1 MLIMPTTTT
10 DFQALADGIVDDFF
24 RNDVALMD
32 GIAKVA
38 VDRELTPEEITRLTE
53 KTNTS
58 ASLYFLKTAEDKK
71 AAFQL
76 ADVRDV
82 LRMTHAGD
90 DDLDAPASE
99 QAKAASL
106 LSESP
111 LSAFSL
117 SNDAACRSV
126 YTGLPKRGTPQID
139 LAACFFPGAGHKGAT
154 KTASKERPCKID
166 LSGIFVLEKMLAER
180 KQEKMAMELTVQD
193 GIDFLAS
200 EFHVWNGP
208 DFGKFAADS
217 LAAYGD
223 VAMPVLEG
231 LAAYLHIPGDE
242 IQKTTA
248 DTHQDYV
255 DDTTPHMKVMGGIC
269 DGMSRI
275 VKLSGEIR
283 HLEQS
288 LRDSWKEAKEGIK

>member
-24 RNDVALMD
+24 RNDVALTD

-38 VDRELTPEEITRLTE
+38 VDREFTPEEVTRLTE
-53 KTNTS
+53 KTNTT

-71 AAFQL
+71 GSFKL
-76 ADVRDV
+76 AELEDV
-82 LRMTHAGD
+82 LRRTHAGD
-90 DDLDAPASE
+90 GPEEEDPPAGQE
-99 QAKAASL
+99 KTASAVTKNG
-106 LSESP
+106 SP
-111 LSAFSL
+111 FA
-117 SNDAACRSV
+117 V
-126 YTGLPKRGTPQID
+126 YTGLPQREAPRFD
-139 LAACFFPGAGHKGAT
+139 FAACFHSGRE
-154 KTASKERPCKID
+154 KTASAGETKPGVSMAD
-166 LSGIFVLEKMLAER
+166 IFSLEKCLAESR
-180 KQEKMAMELTVQD
+180 QEKMATELAVQD

-231 LAAYLHIPGDE
+231 LAAYLHIPGDG
-242 IQKTTA
+242 IQKTAA

-255 DDTTPHMKVMGGIC
+255 DDTTPHMKVMEGIC

-275 VKLSGEIR
+275 VKLSGEIG

-288 LRDSWKEAKEGIK
+288 LRDRWKEAKEGIK

>member
-24 RNDVALMD
+24 RNDVALTD

-38 VDRELTPEEITRLTE
+38 VDREFTPEEVTRLTE
-53 KTNTS
+53 KTNTA

-71 AAFQL
+71 GSFKL
-76 ADVRDV
+76 AELEDV
-82 LRMTHAGD
+82 LRRTHADDEPGNGD
-90 DDLDAPASE
+90 TPAGQE
-99 QAKAASL
+99 KTA
-106 LSESP
+106 ESGRNEV
-111 LSAFSL
+111 SFA
-117 SNDAACRSV
+117 V
-126 YTGLPKRGTPQID
+126 YTGLPRREAPRFD
-139 LAACFFPGAGHKGAT
+139 FAACFHSGRE
-154 KTASKERPCKID
+154 KTASAGETKPGVSMAD
-166 LSGIFVLEKMLAER
+166 IFSLEKCLAESR
-180 KQEKMAMELTVQD
+180 QEKMAMELTVQD

-242 IQKTTA
+242 IQKTAA

-255 DDTTPHMKVMGGIC
+255 DDTTLHMKVMEGIC

-288 LRDSWKEAKEGIK
+288 LRDRWKEAKEGIK

>member
-24 RNDVALMD
+24 RNDVALTD

-38 VDRELTPEEITRLTE
+38 VDREFTPEEVTRLTE
-53 KTNTS
+53 KTNTA

-71 AAFQL
+71 GSFKL
-76 ADVRDV
+76 AELEDV
-82 LRMTHAGD
+82 LRRTHADDEPGNGD
-90 DDLDAPASE
+90 TPAGQE
-99 QAKAASL
+99 KTA
-106 LSESP
+106 ESGRNEV
-111 LSAFSL
+111 SFA
-117 SNDAACRSV
+117 V
-126 YTGLPKRGTPQID
+126 YTGLPRREAPRFD
-139 LAACFFPGAGHKGAT
+139 FAACFH
-154 KTASKERPCKID
+154 SR
-166 LSGIFVLEKMLAER
+166 
-180 KQEKMAMELTVQD
+180 QEKMAMELTVQD

-242 IQKTTA
+242 IQKTAA

-255 DDTTPHMKVMGGIC
+255 DDTTLHMKVMEGIC

-275 VKLSGEIR
+275 VKLSGEIG

-288 LRDSWKEAKEGIK
+288 LQDRWKEAKEGIK

>member
-24 RNDVALMD
+24 RNDVALTD

-38 VDRELTPEEITRLTE
+38 VEREFTPEEVTRLTE
-53 KTNTS
+53 KTNTA

-71 AAFQL
+71 GSFKL
-76 ADVRDV
+76 AELEDV
-82 LRMTHAGD
+82 LRRTHAGD
-90 DDLDAPASE
+90 EPGNGDMPAGQEKTAESGSNE
-99 QAKAASL
+99 ASF
-106 LSESP
+106 
-111 LSAFSL
+111 A
-117 SNDAACRSV
+117 V
-126 YTGLPKRGTPQID
+126 YTGLPRREAPRFD
-139 LAACFFPGAGHKGAT
+139 FAACFHSGRE
-154 KTASKERPCKID
+154 KTASAGETKPGVSMAD
-166 LSGIFVLEKMLAER
+166 IFSLEKCLAESR
-180 KQEKMAMELTVQD
+180 QEKMAMELTVQD

-242 IQKTTA
+242 IQKTAA
-248 DTHQDYV
+248 DTHRDYV
-255 DDTTPHMKVMGGIC
+255 DDTTPHMKVMEGIC

-288 LRDSWKEAKEGIK
+288 LRDRWKEAKEGTK